1 MATHVSH
8 GTEQLPSPQAAT
20 MADLDRQLRVLPDH
34 RLSLV
39 TEQRHDVVIRFLRS
53 AGALDG

>member
-1 MATHVSH
+1 
-8 GTEQLPSPQAAT
+8 
-20 MADLDRQLRVLPDH
+20 MADLDRQLRVPPDH